1 MNLNANCFLIKCEKA
16 KTMKKI
22 CTLVDNTSNYWI
34 IAVKD
39 NPSEKYFA
47 LPHHVR
53 SPKAGE
59 VIAGV
64 RLYD

>member
-1 MNLNANCFLIKCEKA
+1 
-16 KTMKKI
+16 MKKI
-22 CTLVDNTSNYWI
+22 CTLVDNTGDYWI

>member
-1 MNLNANCFLIKCEKA
+1 MNPGSNCFLIKCEKA
-16 KTMKKI
+16 NTMKKI
-22 CTLVDNTSNYWI
+22 CTLVDNTGDYWI

>member
-1 MNLNANCFLIKCEKA
+1 MNLNSNCFLIKCEKA

-22 CTLVDNTSNYWI
+22 CTLIDNTGDYLI

-53 SPKAGE
+53 SPKTGE
-59 VIAGV
+59 VQAGT